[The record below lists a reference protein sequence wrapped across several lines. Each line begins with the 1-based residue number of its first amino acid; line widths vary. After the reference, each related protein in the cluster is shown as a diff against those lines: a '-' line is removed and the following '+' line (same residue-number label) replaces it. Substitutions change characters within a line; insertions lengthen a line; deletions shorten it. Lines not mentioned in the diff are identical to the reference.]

1 MSASQAVRIAV
12 EELYREIPQAPPMAS
27 PRDPRLSGHDLA
39 FLEGQDA
46 KRAGLTCDDCP
57 YLSCIDPACRS
68 LWLSGF
74 HNA

>member
-1 MSASQAVRIAV
+1 MSSSQAVRIAAA
-12 EELYREIPQAPPMAS
+12 ELFREIPPAPVH
-27 PRDPRLSGHDLA
+27 DPRLSGHDLA
-39 FLEGQDA
+39 FLEGQHA
-46 KRAGLTCDDCP
+46 KRSGRPSDDCP